1 MPHKTNTRVT
11 VDIPTIDHKRLKMIA
26 AFYGKTMKE
35 IFVELIERGLEQY
48 QECAESHEPNETTKK
63 AIENVNKRK
72 GLKKA
77 ASVDEL
83 FKKLK
88 L

>member
-11 VDIPTIDHKRLKMIA
+11 VDIPTIDHKKLKMLA

-35 IFVELIERGLEQY
+35 IFVELIERGLEEY
-48 QECAESHEPNETTKK
+48 QECTESHEPNEVTKQ
-63 AIENVNKRK
+63 AIENIDKKK

-77 ASVDEL
+77 ATVDEL
-83 FKKLK
+83 FKKLRS
-88 L
+88 